1 MRKSIKYSLLALLA
15 VMGLASCNNNDFE
28 YTGAEAVKNAQ
39 VFFADKTLAVTSY
52 NLDMNA
58 TSFDVEIQRVKT
70 EGELTVNLEN
80 HQNPNSTTQLDVPA
94 TVTFADGADKATIT
108 IGYNPETIQFDDLNR
123 DTIVIADAEYTT
135 PYGGTEYRFAVS
147 IAAPW
152 EDMGMATY
160 REALISHW
168 FNIDNME
175 YGVPI
180 QKDLTRPG
188 VYRLVNPYGN
198 YYPLTQQGVLS
209 YASAPDGELEYMVVH
224 AEDPEHVWV
233 EYSPTMLSVNTE
245 YGCFRF
251 WSVAGYYIDN
261 GTPVEEVI
269 AAHPELFGTLEEGI
283 ITMPVNSM
291 LISMELYQEGGF
303 YQCNDEGLFAI
314 ALPGYE
320 LVSYDYTATA
330 LFAGVLKTPAEKNE
344 AVVDF
349 TLAAD
354 VAKAKFAMTEAS
366 VSEADAAAAIVSG
379 ELEAQEITEGG
390 RFYLPLEEDGKYR
403 VTIVTFDAEGAAQ
416 ETASCV
422 FEFTKGES
430 PWQSLGYGVYTD
442 DIVGPLFEND
452 PITYEVEV
460 LEHKDTPGLYR
471 LKNPYGADYPYNEKE
486 GMWDAS
492 MDYYLEINAVD
503 PTAVYFEQQE
513 LGVDWGYGM
522 MSAVSNAARY
532 IAAGYSIEVIK
543 ANNIA
548 FGTLEN
554 GVITFP
560 VKDLIVFDD
569 DGGYYANLNGAFKL
583 VLPDAASP
591 SAIKAAK
598 FAQRLR
604 GGKHASRTSKS
615 VKLSFKKNMM
625 KTNVKDVKVAPK
637 K

>member
-1 MRKSIKYSLLALLA
+1 MALPLLAGLTACHDDHAEYSPAEKLA
-15 VMGLASCNNNDFE
+15 
-28 YTGAEAVKNAQ
+28 NAQ
-39 VFFADKTLAVTSY
+39 VYFPTTLPTDVVLT
-52 NLDMNA
+52 NDG
-58 TSFDVEIQRVKT
+58 TSFNVEIDRVNT
-70 EGELTVNLEN
+70 AEDLTVQLI
-80 HQNPNSTTQLDVPA
+80 TTQNEESTAKVNVPA
-94 TVTFADGADKATIT
+94 SVTFPAGESKVIFPVT
-108 IGYNPETIQFDDLNR
+108 YNGENAVFDDFNNVV
-123 DTIVIADAEYTT
+123 ISIADSSYTT
-135 PYGGTEYRFAVS
+135 PYGESFYAFSAGVP
-147 IAAPW
+147 APW
-152 EDMGMATY
+152 ESIGNAIY
-160 REALISHW
+160 REDMVSHW
-168 FNIDNME
+168 FGVENLE
-175 YGVPI
+175 YNVPI
-180 QKDLTRPG
+180 QKNSLVEG
-188 VYRLVNPYGN
+188 LYRLVNPYGK
-198 YYPLTQQGVLS
+198 YYP
-209 YASAPDGELEYMVVH
+209 YNAEADYDASAMSYWVIH
-224 AEDPEHVWV
+224 AEDPEYVWL
-233 EYSPTMLSVNTE
+233 EPHYSTMDWNYGKFSFSSVV
-245 YGCFRF
+245 GL
-251 WSVAGYYIDN
+251 WIAN
-261 GTPVEEVI
+261 GN
-269 AAHPELFGTLEEGI
+269 TLEEVKAARPEMFGKLEDGV
-283 ITMPVNSM
+283 ITFPTAQT
-291 LISMELYQEGGF
+291 LIISMANYQEGGW
-303 YQCNDEGLFAI
+303 YYANDNGLFAI
-314 ALPGYE
+314 ALPGAS
-320 LVSYDYTATA
+320 LVNYDYTATA
-330 LFAGVLKTPAEKNE
+330 LFAGILKTPAEKNE

-349 TLAAD
+349 TLGAD
-354 VAKAKFAMTEAS
+354 VVSAKYAMTEAS

-403 VTIVTFDAEGAAQ
+403 VTIVTFDAEGEAQ

-460 LEHKDTPGLYR
+460 LGHKDTPGLYR

-522 MSAVSNAARY
+522 MSATSNAGRY
-532 IAAGYSIEVIK
+532 ITAGYSVEVIK
-543 ANNIA
+543 ANEIA

-560 VKDLIVFDD
+560 VNDLIVFDD
-569 DGGYYANLNGAFKL
+569 DGGYYANRNGAFKL

-615 VKLSFKKNMM
+615 VKLSFKKSMM